1 MDVRVGPQRRLSSK
15 ELMLLNCGVREDS
28 WESLGLQGD
37 PTSPSGRKSTP
48 NIHWKDWGWNWSSNS
63 LAWCKEPLERP
74 WCRERLKAGGEGDNR
89 RQDSW
94 MASQTQWTWV
104 WASSRRWW
112 RTGKPGELQS
122 MGHKELDVT
131 EQLNNHKSL
140 TKCPF
145 SSDLGYELLNYYFM
159 FATILWSCLSTL
171 TWQWRNIS
179 WLQPPNK

>member
-1 MDVRVGPQRRLSSK
+1 MWELDHK
-15 ELMLLNCGVREDS
+15 EGWAAKNWCFWIVVLEKTL
-28 WESLGLQGD
+28 ESPLD
-37 PTSPSGRKSTP
+37 
-48 NIHWKDWGWNWSSNS
+48 
-63 LAWCKEPLERP
+63 CKETQPVHPEENQPRIFIGRTEAETEVPIVWPDAKSHKKRP

-94 MASQTQWTWV
+94 MASQTQWAWV

-145 SSDLGYELLNYYFM
+145 SSDLGYELLHYHFM